1 MNETISQSAMNAMLV
16 TIVALAVLPVIYI
29 VFWKVKK
36 GKEARF
42 SVLLIGAAG
51 FLVTVRVLELLV
63 HMVCIVT
70 DNPVSRFINGHTVVF
85 VLYGICMAGIFEE
98 CGRYVIMKYLMKK
111 KKTRE
116 NAVMYGIGHGGIEV
130 WAVSLMAMVGY
141 FSMAYMINTQGMDA
155 VIAMSGGTE
164 AAQASMNEMLGYISG
179 FGMSTGILWVV
190 ERILCMG
197 IHIALSVIVFY
208 GVTREDKRMLPLA
221 ILAHA
226 LVDLLPALQQRG
238 VVPMYAVE
246 IWLAA
251 GSVVLC
257 IWAAGLYRKWGEA
270 V

>member
-1 MNETISQSAMNAMLV
+1 
-16 TIVALAVLPVIYI
+16 
-29 VFWKVKK
+29 
-36 GKEARF
+36 
-42 SVLLIGAAG
+42 
-51 FLVTVRVLELLV
+51 
-63 HMVCIVT
+63 
-70 DNPVSRFINGHTVVF
+70 
-85 VLYGICMAGIFEE
+85 
-98 CGRYVIMKYLMKK
+98 
-111 KKTRE
+111 
-116 NAVMYGIGHGGIEV
+116 
-130 WAVSLMAMVGY
+130 
-141 FSMAYMINTQGMDA
+141 
-155 VIAMSGGTE
+155 
-164 AAQASMNEMLGYISG
+164 
-179 FGMSTGILWVV
+179 
-190 ERILCMG
+190 MG

>member
-70 DNPVSRFINGHTVVF
+70 DNPVSRFINGHTVAF

-111 KKTRE
+111 NKTRE

-130 WAVSLMAMVGY
+130 WESTSHCLSLYFMA
-141 FSMAYMINTQGMDA
+141 
-155 VIAMSGGTE
+155 
-164 AAQASMNEMLGYISG
+164 
-179 FGMSTGILWVV
+179 
-190 ERILCMG
+190 
-197 IHIALSVIVFY
+197 
-208 GVTREDKRMLPLA
+208 
-221 ILAHA
+221 
-226 LVDLLPALQQRG
+226 
-238 VVPMYAVE
+238 
-246 IWLAA
+246 
-251 GSVVLC
+251 
-257 IWAAGLYRKWGEA
+257 
-270 V
+270 